1 MMSSDV
7 ISIEIPMTFKKRGG
21 RKVIVLPDGSHGHPS
36 PVATI
41 DNTMI
46 KALARAFRWQKL
58 LENGTYTCLDD
69 IAKAEKIG
77 ASFVSRYYRLVL
89 LAPDIV
95 EAILDGRQPA
105 QLTMKD
111 FLQHFPVEWGRQLS
125 LFCSVTHSTPIA
137 LNTASTGSE

>member
-1 MMSSDV
+1 MTGDV
-7 ISIEIPMTFKKRGG
+7 ISIEIPMAFKKRGG
-21 RKVIVLPDGSHGHPS
+21 RKVIVLPDGSHGHPI
-36 PVATI
+36 PAAAI
-41 DNTMI
+41 DNSMI
-46 KALARAFRWQKL
+46 KAIARAFRWQKL

-69 IAKAEKIG
+69 IARSEKIG

-111 FLQHFPVEWGRQLS
+111 LLSPFPVEWASQRMQL
-125 LFCSVTHSTPIA
+125 L
-137 LNTASTGSE
+137 EYRR

>member
-1 MMSSDV
+1 MACEV

-36 PVATI
+36 PAATI
-41 DNTMI
+41 DNAMV
-46 KALARAFRWQKL
+46 KAIARAFRWQKL
-58 LENGTYTCLDD
+58 LENGTYSCLDE
-69 IAKAEKIG
+69 IARSEKIG
-77 ASFVSRYYRLVL
+77 PSFVSRYHRLVL

-111 FLQHFPVEWGRQLS
+111 LLVPFPVEWKDQRAFLLS
-125 LFCSVTHSTPIA
+125 CD
-137 LNTASTGSE
+137 

>member
-111 FLQHFPVEWGRQLS
+111 LLVPFPVEWKDQRAFLLS
-125 LFCSVTHSTPIA
+125 CD
-137 LNTASTGSE
+137 